1 MPSAIESCIFT
12 RHFMGNPP
20 MRTTTL
26 LPLAAAM
33 ALALS
38 ACADKPKAAP
48 DPAAA
53 QGRAFGQLVFQPC
66 SLSSPMAREG
76 IEAQCTTMQVP
87 ENPAEP
93 NGRKIGLKI
102 AWLPPE
108 NEADNLL
115 DPVFMLA
122 GGPGQSA
129 IQTYPAMDP
138 VFKEVRK
145 HRHVIL
151 VDQRGTGGSNLLS
164 CKFDDETA
172 DDVSP
177 EAAGKLAADCAAEL
191 SKKADLRFYTTTD
204 AVRDLDAVRQ
214 ALGVEQINLMGVS
227 YGTRVAQ
234 QYTLRHPQHTR
245 TVLLDSVVPNTL
257 PLGNNF
263 ARNLDDALTLQF
275 SQCTK
280 DPSCR
285 DKLGDPRQQL
295 DALLTRL
302 RSDPPLVKYHD
313 ASTYELKEA
322 RLTADMVA
330 GLVRMYAYMP
340 AAASLLPNLIHEAS
354 QGRYEDLMALSQMLT
369 TQIQDSMA
377 TGMQFSVVCTEDR
390 GSFTPSDEDKDTVLG
405 QAMASSMGAMC
416 AVWPTGKVP
425 ADFRTPLTGNTPVLA
440 ISGEFD
446 PVTPPRYGDE
456 AIAKLSNARHL
467 VLKGQGHSVLG
478 VGCMPKLFAQFVEKA
493 DPKALDATCL
503 DTLDA
508 VPPFTSFN
516 GWNP

>member
-1 MPSAIESCIFT
+1 MPGATYPGIFADDST
-12 RHFMGNPP
+12 GNLL
-20 MRTTTL
+20 MKTTTL
-26 LPLAAAM
+26 LPLSAAL

-38 ACADKPKAAP
+38 ACADKPQTKA
-48 DPAAA
+48 DTD
-53 QGRAFGQLVFQPC
+53 QGRRFGQLVFQPC
-66 SLSSPMAREG
+66 SLSAPTARKG
-76 IEAQCTTMQVP
+76 LEAQCTTMQVP

-93 NGRKIGLKI
+93 NGRKIGLRI

-108 NEADNLL
+108 NEADSMP

-129 IQTYPAMDP
+129 VDTYAGMDP
-138 VFKEVRK
+138 AFEEVRK
-145 HRHVIL
+145 RRHVIL
-151 VDQRGTGGSNLLS
+151 VDQRGTGGSNLLN
-164 CKFDDETA
+164 CKFDDEQ
-172 DDVSP
+172 
-177 EAAGKLAADCAAEL
+177 AADMSVEGAAADAKTCETTL
-191 SKKADLRFYTTTD
+191 SKKADLRFYTTTA
-204 AVRDLDAVRQ
+204 AVGDLDAVRK

-257 PLGNNF
+257 PLGGIF
-263 ARNLDDALTLQF
+263 ARNLDDALALQF
-275 SQCTK
+275 GQCAK
-280 DPSCR
+280 EPGCAA
-285 DKLGDPRQQL
+285 KLGDPRQQL
-295 DALLTRL
+295 DTLLATL
-302 RSDPPLVKYHD
+302 RANPPLVKYRD
-313 ASTYELKEA
+313 ASTHELKED

-340 AAASLLPNLIHEAS
+340 AAAALLPNLIHEAN
-354 QGRYEDLMALSQMLT
+354 QGRYEDLMALTQMLSGEM
-369 TQIQDSMA
+369 QDSMA
-377 TGMQFSVVCTEDR
+377 TGMQFSVICAEDA
-390 GSFTPSDEDKDTVLG
+390 GSFTAQPDDKDTVLG
-405 QAMASSMGAMC
+405 QTMAQSMAAMC
-416 AVWPTGKVP
+416 SVWPTGKVP
-425 ADFRTPLTGNTPVLA
+425 ADFRTALTGNTPVLA

-467 VLKGQGHSVLG
+467 VLKGQGHSVLS

-493 DPKALDATCL
+493 DPKALDAKCL
-503 DTLDA
+503 DTLGP